1 MTPKPC
7 FLIVTLKKPKTKTK
21 KIKQGFTFHNLTSEI
36 IASINFNPKKERE
49 KIK

>member
-1 MTPKPC
+1 MFFNCYLEKA
-7 FLIVTLKKPKTKTK
+7 KNKNKT
-21 KIKQGFTFHNLTSEI
+21 KIKQGFTYHNLTSEI